1 MGGSNLQLP
10 TVSRPTDLAGEYTV
24 PGPGNTYRA
33 SISSVS
39 STNYYYGWWG
49 GYWWGA
55 WGYYGSG
62 YWYSGYGGY
71 GGYDGYGGY
80 LYGSQ
85 VSSAA
90 DVSLAEPQMQF
101 PDSFWQIDASTAND
115 PWAALEVQYRYG
127 NANSEALVAQVELPE
142 GSFTRLPTVDTK
154 VSIGMKS
161 VNDEVIDLMQELGDT
176 AGDLWTLVGSTNLA
190 PLAKRISTN
199 LAELAPGLTQNELQ
213 QQSDSYSSSYLEQP
227 VGDTSL
233 ASGAISVAPAADQSS
248 SAVALQLV
256 SENGELADEAETLT
270 PEELEKAK
278 QIAVETFAQQMLLKA
293 AENSSVEIVQVIL
306 DQYKDNADLQNA
318 LIMMLQSYKVVTADA
333 WWSDYWI
340 DHETRTV
347 YVSSKNNYYT
357 RDAASIVGEL
367 SEAIR
372 DDSQFYQLFGLAE
385 SWEGFSSRIGFGLME
400 AGGGALSVVGG
411 ALLIV
416 APEPTM
422 LTKAGGGMAVTF
434 GANSVVA
441 GVSSLA
447 GRESR
452 VDVIG
457 SGLEKYY
464 DATGVDQDLRAWG
477 HGALLVS
484 NVASG
489 FSGVKSSWGT
499 IKSLL
504 TNSKA
509 FVQQSLTKFQ
519 ELLHSGK
526 SIREIAKIDD
536 IKALITRAK
545 TAVSQGDLASAAVN
559 FGCFAGDT
567 LCWVVDTDK
576 TGDGIYASE
585 HEFNAYQFGRNAT
598 SLISNCRETLVKI
611 ENIQLGQR
619 ILTQNPIQDEALY
632 ENANDG
638 FSCWKQISLEVRH
651 ASGSVVD
658 VDLLRPMEWIER
670 NNVTVGQRFSFELTE
685 IEIDGCGVVRSI
697 FDAPDVDPGFGSVI
711 TGKFV
716 TRAASDLVRVT
727 LVDGTQITGTSKHP
741 VWSPDVADWRG
752 LGEFQPGHCMQ
763 SRDGLVTFVA
773 VEFLPDAA
781 PVYNF
786 EVAGEH
792 VYEITELG
800 ILVHNADGFDCQRY
814 LELLRK
820 RTTNTLTLA
829 AERKEYLGLV
839 KQLKNE
845 DWGSY
850 LRGLIGG
857 PPDDMIRAHA
867 HHILFK
873 SGLGLNQRKLIVEGM
888 EILLKYDIDPVY
900 GLSNRVWAPN
910 ISGQHGIDALT
921 RVITRLRNAD
931 NSGGGFDAIKNALE
945 ELGQTAANIKRY

>member
-10 TVSRPTDLAGEYTV
+10 TVSRPTDLAGKYKV

-71 GGYDGYGGY
+71 GGNGGY

-90 DVSLAEPQMQF
+90 GVSLAEPQMQF

-115 PWAALEVQYRYG
+115 PWEALEVQYRYG
-127 NANSEALVAQVELPE
+127 NASGEALVAQVELPE
-142 GSFTRLPTVDTK
+142 GSFTRLPSVDTK
-154 VSIGMKS
+154 VSSGMKS
-161 VNDEVIDLMQELGDT
+161 INDEVIDLMQELGDT
-176 AGDLWTLVGSTNLA
+176 AGDLWTLVGSINLA
-190 PLAKRISTN
+190 PLAKRISSN
-199 LAELAPGLTQNELQ
+199 LAELAPELTQTELQ
-213 QQSDSYSSSYLEQP
+213 QRSDSYSSSYTEQP

-233 ASGAISVAPAADQSS
+233 ASGAISVAPASDQSS

-256 SENGELADEAETLT
+256 SQNGELADEAETLT

-293 AENSSVEIVQVIL
+293 AENSSAEIVQVIL
-306 DQYKDNADLQNA
+306 DQYKNNADLQNA

-340 DHETRTV
+340 DHEKRIV
-347 YVSSKNNYYT
+347 YVSDSNNFYT
-357 RDAASIVGEL
+357 RDAASIVREL
-367 SEAIR
+367 SGAIR
-372 DDSQFYQLFGLAE
+372 DDDQFYQMFGLDE
-385 SWEGFSSRIGFGLME
+385 SWEGFSSRIGFGLLE

-434 GANSVVA
+434 GTNSVVA

-457 SGLEKYY
+457 SGLEQYY

-489 FSGVKSSWGT
+489 FSGVKANWGT
-499 IKSLL
+499 IKSFL

-567 LCWVVDTDK
+567 LCWVVDPDK
-576 TGDGIYASE
+576 TGDGIYARE
-585 HEFNAYQFGRNAT
+585 HESNADQFGKNAA

-619 ILTQNPIQDEALY
+619 ILTQNPIRDEASY
-632 ENANDG
+632 ESVNDG
-638 FSCWKQISLEVRH
+638 FTGWKRVSLEVRH
-651 ASGSVVD
+651 ASGSIVD

-685 IEIDGCGVVRSI
+685 IEIDGYGVVRSI
-697 FDAPDVDPGFGSVI
+697 FDAPDVDPGLGSVI

-763 SRDGLVTFVA
+763 SRDGLVTVVS

-800 ILVHNADGFDCQRY
+800 ILVHNADGFDCQKY

-820 RTTNTLTLA
+820 RTTNTLTMA
-829 AERKEYLGLV
+829 AERKEYLDLV

-873 SGLGLNQRKLIVEGM
+873 SGLGLNQQKLVVEGM

-900 GLSNRVWAPN
+900 GLNNLVWAPN

-921 RVITRLRNAD
+921 RVVTRLRNAD

>member
-1 MGGSNLQLP
+1 
-10 TVSRPTDLAGEYTV
+10 
-24 PGPGNTYRA
+24 
-33 SISSVS
+33 
-39 STNYYYGWWG
+39 
-49 GYWWGA
+49 
-55 WGYYGSG
+55 
-62 YWYSGYGGY
+62 
-71 GGYDGYGGY
+71 
-80 LYGSQ
+80 
-85 VSSAA
+85 
-90 DVSLAEPQMQF
+90 MQF
-101 PDSFWQIDASTAND
+101 PDSFWQIDASIAND
-115 PWAALEVQYRYG
+115 PWEALEVQYRYG
-127 NANSEALVAQVELPE
+127 NASGEALVAQVELPE
-142 GSFTRLPTVDTK
+142 GSFTRLPSVDTK
-154 VSIGMKS
+154 VSSGMKS
-161 VNDEVIDLMQELGDT
+161 INDEVIDLMQELGDT
-176 AGDLWTLVGSTNLA
+176 AGDLWTLVGSINLA
-190 PLAKRISTN
+190 PLAKRISSN
-199 LAELAPGLTQNELQ
+199 LAELAPELTQTELQ
-213 QQSDSYSSSYLEQP
+213 QRSDSYSSSYTEQP

-256 SENGELADEAETLT
+256 SEKGELADEAETLT

-293 AENSSVEIVQVIL
+293 AENSSAEIVQVIL
-306 DQYKDNADLQNA
+306 DQYRDNANLQNA

-340 DHETRTV
+340 DHEKRIV
-347 YVSSKNNYYT
+347 YVSDSNNFYT
-357 RDAASIVGEL
+357 RDAASIVREL
-367 SEAIR
+367 SGAIR
-372 DDSQFYQLFGLAE
+372 DDDQFYQMFGLDE
-385 SWEGFSSRIGFGLME
+385 SWEGFSSRIGFGLLE

-434 GANSVVA
+434 GTNSVVA
-441 GVSSLA
+441 GVSSLT

-464 DATGVDQDLRAWG
+464 DATGVEQDLRAWG

-489 FSGVKSSWGT
+489 FSGVKANWGT
-499 IKSLL
+499 IKSFL

-545 TAVSQGDLASAAVN
+545 TVVSQGDLASAAVN

-567 LCWVVDTDK
+567 LCWVVDPDK
-576 TGDGIYASE
+576 TGDGIYARE
-585 HEFNAYQFGRNAT
+585 HEFNADQFGRNAT
-598 SLISNCRETLVKI
+598 SLVSECYETLVKI
-611 ENIQLGQR
+611 EDIQLGQR
-619 ILTQNPIQDEALY
+619 ILTKNPIQDEALY
-632 ENANDG
+632 ESANDG
-638 FSCWKQISLEVRH
+638 FSGWKQISLEVRH

-685 IEIDGCGVVRSI
+685 IEIDGYGVVRSI
-697 FDAPDVDPGFGSVI
+697 FDAPDVDPGLGSVI

-716 TRAASDLVRVT
+716 TRAVSDLVRVT

-741 VWSPDVADWRG
+741 VWSPEVADWRG

-763 SRDGLVTFVA
+763 SRDGLVTVVS

-800 ILVHNADGFDCQRY
+800 ILVHNAAGWDCSEFLDLRRRALAALDGGTPLSKAENVRY
-814 LELLRK
+814 QELLGHVGNFRSNMEPADLAKLVNSKPTDQVSHLHHILPKLGILDQTSK
-820 RTTNTLTLA
+820 RIVALQEVLWHKYGIDPFTSLDIFVHAPYKGVHTVEA
-829 AERKEYLGLV
+829 
-839 KQLKNE
+839 QLYIINKLESVFANNPPR
-845 DWGSY
+845 SIVIKT
-850 LRGLIGG
+850 LRGLGNWAANG
-857 PPDDMIRAHA
+857 
-867 HHILFK
+867 
-873 SGLGLNQRKLIVEGM
+873 GLN
-888 EILLKYDIDPVY
+888 
-900 GLSNRVWAPN
+900 N
-910 ISGQHGIDALT
+910 
-921 RVITRLRNAD
+921 
-931 NSGGGFDAIKNALE
+931 
-945 ELGQTAANIKRY
+945 